1 MIERLKKSFIY
12 GFNFVRN
19 NPQIIYT
26 FFLVV
31 AIPLA
36 FVFSSEQFLNITR
49 ENQNKLERNRI
60 SILEETFALFA
71 GEHMG
76 EPVYLSERITALTK
90 DNETIRN
97 FQVLGPRSGEAY
109 PVIASMRSSESE
121 PLLEVDT
128 ISMFLLGSASG
139 NPRETFATSY
149 FVEGERF
156 WRGVRAITATHSN
169 ETIGYIVVDLSM
181 SQADA
186 MMRKNMRNAYVLL
199 GVIILLIIGMLA
211 RQARIIDYTVLYQ
224 RLKEVDQ
231 MKDDFVSMAA
241 HELRTPLTAIRG
253 YANLLKGMKDIPQIH
268 QRDIEMIDASARDL
282 GSLVDDI
289 LDVARIQEGRMSF
302 VKTSVDIKNLLLAI
316 TGTLQNVAQ
325 EKGLALRVE
334 LSDVLPNLHTDE
346 KRIKQVFTNIIGNA
360 LKYTF
365 AGDVVVRASV
375 VQNRVVVRVSDTGIG
390 ISAEDQK
397 NLFQKFYRVK
407 SRETEDVR
415 GTGLGLWIT
424 HQIVEEMNGT
434 ISVESIKG
442 KGTDFV
448 ISLPIA

>member
-1 MIERLKKSFIY
+1 MTARLKKFFVH

-26 FFLVV
+26 FFLVIV
-31 AIPLA
+31 IPLA
-36 FVFSSEQFLNITR
+36 FVVTSEQFLKITR

-71 GEHMG
+71 GDHMRD
-76 EPVYLSERITALTK
+76 PAYLSERITALGK
-90 DNETIRN
+90 NNETMRN
-97 FQVLGPRSGEAY
+97 FQVLGPRLGETY
-109 PVIASMRSSESE
+109 PVVASLNSDDLDTGS
-121 PLLEVDT
+121 EVDNLST
-128 ISMFLLGSASG
+128 FLLGSASG
-139 NPRETFATSY
+139 NPRETYATSY
-149 FVEGERF
+149 FVEGERY
-156 WRGVRAITATHSN
+156 WRGVRAITATSSS

-186 MMRKNMRNAYVLL
+186 VMRKNMRNAYGLL
-199 GVIILLIIGMLA
+199 GIIILLIIIMLA
-211 RQARIIDYTVLYQ
+211 RQARIIDYATLYQ

-241 HELRTPLTAIRG
+241 HELRTPLAAIRG
-253 YANLLKGMKDIPQIH
+253 YANLLLGMKDIPQTH
-268 QRDIEMIDASARDL
+268 QRDIEMIDVSARDL
-282 GSLVDDI
+282 ALLVDDI

-302 VKTSVDIKNLLLAI
+302 TKTSIDTKELLLSVVSS
-316 TGTLQNVAQ
+316 LQNVAHN
-325 EKGLALRVE
+325 KGLTLRTEVP
-334 LSDVLPNLHTDE
+334 DTLPMLATDE

-365 AGDVVVRASV
+365 AGEVVVRADV
-375 VQNRVVVRVSDTGIG
+375 KQDHVVVRVSDTGIG

-407 SRETEDVR
+407 SKETEDVR

-424 HQIVEEMNGT
+424 HQIVKEMGGT
-434 ISVESIKG
+434 ISIESIKG
-442 KGTDFV
+442 KGTDF
-448 ISLPIA
+448 IITLPVV

>member
-1 MIERLKKSFIY
+1 MTERLKKSFVH

-31 AIPLA
+31 VIPLA
-36 FVFSSEQFLNITR
+36 FVFTSEQFLKITR

-71 GEHMG
+71 TEHMG
-76 EPVYLSERITALTK
+76 EPAYLNERINTLVK
-90 DNETIRN
+90 DNETIRS
-97 FQVLGPRSGEAY
+97 FRVLGSRTNETF
-109 PVIASMRSSESE
+109 PVVASSHIDEMGVEF
-121 PLLEVDT
+121 EVDNLS
-128 ISMFLLGSASG
+128 IFLLGSVMG
-139 NPRETFATSY
+139 NPHETFATSY
-149 FVEGERF
+149 FVEGERY
-156 WRGVRAITATHSN
+156 WRGVRAIMATSST
-169 ETIGYIVVDLSM
+169 ETIGYIIVDLSM

-186 MMRKNMRNAYVLL
+186 VMRKNMRNAYVLL
-199 GVIILLIIGMLA
+199 GGIILLIIGMLA
-211 RQARIIDYTVLYQ
+211 RQARIIDYATLYR

-253 YANLLKGMKDIPQIH
+253 YANLLQGMKDIPQTH
-268 QRDIEMIDASARDL
+268 KRDIEMIDASARDL
-282 GSLVDDI
+282 ASLVDDI
-289 LDVARIQEGRMSF
+289 LDVARLQEGRMSF
-302 VKTSVDIKNLLLAI
+302 VKTPIDAKALLLSI
-316 TGTLQNVAQ
+316 VSTLQNVAQ
-325 EKGLALRVE
+325 GKGLALRVE
-334 LSDVLPNLHTDE
+334 LPDTLPFLHTDE

-365 AGDVVVRASV
+365 AGEVVVQADVR
-375 VQNRVVVRVSDTGIG
+375 QNHIVVRVSDTGIG
-390 ISAEDQK
+390 ISAEEQK

-407 SRETEDVR
+407 SKETEDVR

-424 HQIVEEMNGT
+424 HQIAKEMGGT

-442 KGTDFV
+442 KGTDF
-448 ISLPIA
+448 IITLPVA